1 MPRTSAASPSAY
13 IKQTRTRRASSP
25 IDDGDDESGLD
36 LYEDGVKQEVLSALA
51 GQGRSARCYG
61 SDEVLEFN

>member
-1 MPRTSAASPSAY
+1 MPRTSAVSQTAY
-13 IKQTRTRRASSP
+13 VKQERTRRNRAQAEAEDS
-25 IDDGDDESGLD
+25 DLD
-36 LYEDGVKQEVLSALA
+36 LFEDTSNHDVLNMLA